1 MRPIALALAAFALT
15 TPAHAQVA
23 ATVEFDPALGARLV
37 ETYVAPA
44 ADAFVTAATALATS
58 VETLCAS
65 PSPDTLA
72 AARAAFAPAVSAWG
86 GVWFLRFGPLADENR
101 ADRVFF
107 WPDARGLALRQV
119 QAFIADPASAAVT
132 AADMPGK
139 SVALQGLPALDF
151 VLFGT
156 DADTLAT
163 PAGATRCAIAR
174 AVSGNLVTIGSEIA
188 EAWAPGGSF
197 AEIIA
202 APGAGNPVY
211 RTAEEVA
218 REALKAATNGL
229 EFIRDGQLGPALG
242 ESADT
247 ANGRRAPLWRSQATG
262 ALLIAEVDAI
272 RLFLDATGLVELLP
286 PEQQWLG
293 QSITFELKAIGGALA
308 RIAVEPELAVRDEA
322 ARGIL
327 AYASIALQS
336 ARANVIN
343 IAAGLGLGTG
353 FSAAEGG
360 D

>member
-1 MRPIALALAAFALT
+1 MRRIALALATLALT
-15 TPAHAQVA
+15 VPAHAQTPA
-23 ATVEFDPALGARLV
+23 PIEFDPTLGARLA

-44 ADAFVTAATALATS
+44 AEAFVTAATDLAAS
-58 VETLCAS
+58 VETLCTT
-65 PSPDTLA
+65 PSPDTLT

-86 GVWFLRFGPLADENR
+86 GIWFLRFGPLAEQNR

-107 WPDARGLALRQV
+107 WPDPRGLALRQV
-119 QAFIADPASAAVT
+119 QAFLADPASAAIT

-156 DADTLAT
+156 DSDTLAA
-163 PAGATRCAIAR
+163 PAGATRCTIAR
-174 AVSGNLVTIGSEIA
+174 AVAGNLVTIGAEIEA
-188 EAWAPGGSF
+188 AWAPGGAF
-197 AEIIA
+197 AESFA

-229 EFIRDGQLGPALG
+229 EFIRDGQFGPALG
-242 ESADT
+242 ESAD
-247 ANGRRAPLWRSQATG
+247 ASNGRRAPLWRSRATVD
-262 ALLIAEVDAI
+262 LLIAEVDAI
-272 RLFLDATGLVELLP
+272 RLFLDATAFVELLP
-286 PEQQWLG
+286 PEQRWLS
-293 QSITFELKAIGGALA
+293 QSIDFELKAVAAALG
-308 RIAVEPELAVRDEA
+308 RIAVEPELAVKDETSRA
-322 ARGIL
+322 IL
-327 AYASIALQS
+327 VYASIALQS
-336 ARANVIN
+336 VRTNVIN